1 MDNGYVTCPHP
12 EKISASAC
20 SRNLFATIVI
30 HISFRNTNNILVGLV
45 KFLIILFVKRKNMVQ
60 NMSYQ
65 KTLAIFI
72 RDLEPGYDLLDDLL
86 VPMLKYL
93 FRR

>member
-1 MDNGYVTCPHP
+1 MDTSLAPHP
-12 EKISASAC
+12 EKISASAFA
-20 SRNLFATIVI
+20 RNLFATIVI

-65 KTLAIFI
+65 K
-72 RDLEPGYDLLDDLL
+72 P
-86 VPMLKYL
+86 
-93 FRR
+93 